1 MKVLNLGWNNIGSTQ
16 SKLFA
21 DTLNQLLQDESLAHL
36 DLSHNSIKKEAC
48 AIISQGLNN
57 NHTLF
62 GLHIEGCEASIDT
75 NGFMKVCDR
84 LQGCSIDFKSSLY
97 ITSSS
102 KIPSRNHVSNCWL
115 CEGWSEQFI
124 KLTKQIDLPVYIHIS
139 FENYQGKLMPKSS
152 KGNHYELWQIAPP
165 GEFTFFFSHMN
176 EVILDDSYPKV
187 NCNLEMQVFYVIR
200 CTPMKLEHSKQIN

>member
-21 DTLNQLLQDESLAHL
+21 DTLNQLLQDDSLAHL

-62 GLHIEGCEASIDT
+62 GLHIEGCEALIDT

-84 LQGCSIDFKSSLY
+84 LQGCSIDIKSSLY
-97 ITSSS
+97 ITSPN
-102 KIPSRNHVSNCWL
+102 KLPSRSHISNCWL

-124 KLTKQIDLPVYIHIS
+124 KLNSEVELPLYIHIS
-139 FENYQGKLMPKSS
+139 FENYQGKLIPKSS
-152 KGNHYELWQIAPP
+152 KSNTYEIWQIAPP
-165 GEFTFFFSHMN
+165 GEFTFFFSHLN
-176 EVILDDSYPKV
+176 EVIVEDSYAKV
-187 NCNLEMQVFYVIR
+187 NCSFEMQVSHLSR
-200 CTPMKLEHSKQIN
+200 SKLMK